1 MLDPMLDPMIVPET
15 EAIDSTA
22 AAVSDPQQMW
32 NHFEQQESVV
42 QAALTAARDG
52 VLQLASMMAVTLAS
66 EKGRV
71 IGLGAGT
78 SGRLLALDMAEWG
91 PTFSVPAHRRQ
102 ALLAGGDAALTTPV
116 EGAEDD
122 AEDARR
128 QLLEVAVGSGDLVVG
143 ISASGTAAWVLAG
156 LEESQRA
163 GAQTIFVT
171 CDGTAAASRSA
182 QDTLCILLETGAEPV
197 AGSTRLKAATATHR
211 LLQRASTICALHN
224 GWIYRGR
231 MVAMSA
237 TNQKLKRRAVRMV
250 MDLTDAD
257 EKAAIDAISLFGG
270 DIRHSVAY
278 LWCGDREMAK
288 RLLSASSGHLGPLQP
303 KSGLSRE

>member
-1 MLDPMLDPMIVPET
+1 MKDPET
-15 EAIDSTA
+15 EAIDA
-22 AAVSDPQQMW
+22 AAAAATDPLQLW

-42 QAALTAARDG
+42 QEALTAARDG
-52 VLQLASMMAVTLAS
+52 ILELASRMAATLAS
-66 EKGRV
+66 EYGRV

-91 PTFSVPAHRRQ
+91 PTFSVPPTRRQ
-102 ALLAGGDAALTTPV
+102 ALIAGGDAALTTPI

-122 AEDARR
+122 GEDARR
-128 QLLEVAVGSGDLVVG
+128 RIRQVTPVNGDLVIG
-143 ISASGTAAWVLAG
+143 ISASGSATWVRVG
-156 LEESQRA
+156 LEEARLA
-163 GAQTIFVT
+163 GAQTVFVT
-171 CDGTAAASRSA
+171 CDGAAAATRSE

-231 MVAMSA
+231 MVAMRG
-237 TNQKLKRRAVRMV
+237 TNTKLRRRAVRMV
-250 MDLTDAD
+250 MELADAD
-257 EKAAIDAISLFGG
+257 EKSAVDAISLFDG

-278 LWCGDREMAK
+278 LWCGDQEMAK
-288 RLLSASSGHLGPLQP
+288 RLLIESAGHLGPLQP
-303 KSGLSRE
+303 NSGFSSE